1 MFLVGGIFLSMLES
15 ILEQQIGETALNVAK
30 AVATMPTVIEAF
42 KHPNPSQILQPLAEE
57 IRQKTGASFVVIGNK
72 DGIRYSHPIPERI
85 GQSMVGGDNPP
96 VLEEG
101 KAYISKATGSL
112 GPSIRGKVPI
122 FDENGSIIG
131 VVSVGFL
138 INQIDETIHAYQK
151 KALLFISGGL
161 LIGIIGSSYI
171 ANGIKKSI
179 LNLEP
184 DEIASLFQER
194 NAILESIREGIIAIN
209 ENGHITLANQAACK
223 LIGTSSADDLI
234 GKHIRE
240 VLPQSRLPEVL
251 KTGKS
256 EYDDEFI
263 IGQEEVIVNRVPIF
277 HGNKI
282 VGAVS
287 SFRKKTEIDQLTKQL
302 SQVQAYADALRSQT
316 HEYSNKLYTISGL
329 IQLGSYQEAIEL
341 INKETADYQELVQFL
356 MSAVPDTIIAAFLL
370 GKYNRAHELKI
381 TFVLDKQ
388 STLRDLPEHINREKL
403 VTILGNLI
411 DNAFEAVLEN
421 NKPEKKVTLFM
432 TDLGHDL
439 IFEIE
444 DNGKGIPDPL
454 LDSIF
459 KKGIS
464 TKKQEG
470 RGIGLYL
477 VHKAV
482 QSLNGYVTVTPGQEG
497 GALFTV
503 VIPKQLAD
511 QEEVDHLLGTVGKG
525 SVSSQSEVPKG
536 INPLT
541 LQKVEEVIRETQT
554 NSITAEELGQ
564 QIGVSRTTS
573 RRYLEYLVSIGKVR
587 ADLAYGAVGR
597 PERRYYLKSPA
608 QKNQESLS

>member
-1 MFLVGGIFLSMLES
+1 MLES

-30 AVATMPTVIEAF
+30 TVATMPTVIEAF

-96 VLEEG
+96 VLEER

-151 KALLFISGGL
+151 KALLFISGSL

-263 IGQEEVIVNRVPIF
+263 IGQEGVIVNRVPIF

-287 SFRKKTEIDQLTKQL
+287 SFRKK
-302 SQVQAYADALRSQT
+302 
-316 HEYSNKLYTISGL
+316 
-329 IQLGSYQEAIEL
+329 
-341 INKETADYQELVQFL
+341 
-356 MSAVPDTIIAAFLL
+356 
-370 GKYNRAHELKI
+370 
-381 TFVLDKQ
+381 
-388 STLRDLPEHINREKL
+388 KL

-439 IFEIE
+439 IFEIV

-497 GALFTV
+497 GAKKSGISIV
-503 VIPKQLAD
+503 SN
-511 QEEVDHLLGTVGKG
+511 GTCCCA
-525 SVSSQSEVPKG
+525 P
-536 INPLT
+536 
-541 LQKVEEVIRETQT
+541 
-554 NSITAEELGQ
+554 
-564 QIGVSRTTS
+564 
-573 RRYLEYLVSIGKVR
+573 
-587 ADLAYGAVGR
+587 
-597 PERRYYLKSPA
+597 
-608 QKNQESLS
+608 